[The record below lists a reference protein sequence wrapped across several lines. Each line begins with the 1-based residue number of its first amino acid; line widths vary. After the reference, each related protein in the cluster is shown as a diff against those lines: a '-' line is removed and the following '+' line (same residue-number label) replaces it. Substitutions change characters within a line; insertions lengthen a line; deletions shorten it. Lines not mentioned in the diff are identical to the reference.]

1 MMTARRG
8 VFFGGNIC
16 SKKQEFLNNIVGIQ
30 KDKKL
35 HFFAGLA
42 LSSFGFVFPV
52 LFSLG
57 FIAGVVK
64 EIHDYFFPNHNV
76 EILDC
81 LYTWAGASIPLIL
94 WIIIAK

>member
-1 MMTARRG
+1 MKIA
-8 VFFGGNIC
+8 
-16 SKKQEFLNNIVGIQ
+16 

-42 LSSFGFVFPV
+42 LSSFGFIFPI

-57 FIAGVVK
+57 FVAGVVK

-81 LYTWAGASIPLIL
+81 LCTWAGASIPLIL
-94 WIIIAK
+94 WIITVK

>member
-1 MMTARRG
+1 MKIA
-8 VFFGGNIC
+8 
-16 SKKQEFLNNIVGIQ
+16 

-35 HFFAGLA
+35 HFLTGLV
-42 LSSFGFVFPV
+42 LSSFGFIFPT

-57 FIAGVVK
+57 FVAGVAK

-94 WIIIAK
+94 WIITVK